1 MCVLLAK
8 QYLMQESWMKE
19 MKDGELITPL
29 LIPLFVGLTE
39 RNVMFEP
46 GKQSTTISAGINN

>member
-1 MCVLLAK
+1 
-8 QYLMQESWMKE
+8 MKE